1 MIVCEFNTIRL
12 LLVLVFLYLSSKK
25 LYIKLHSFMEHCA
38 KDYLIFLLISL
49 QGGEKMNNE
58 KNTEKQIPYE
68 KPQIDAKN
76 LEELSKAFAVKNGM
90 SSC

>member
-1 MIVCEFNTIRL
+1 
-12 LLVLVFLYLSSKK
+12 
-25 LYIKLHSFMEHCA
+25 
-38 KDYLIFLLISL
+38 
-49 QGGEKMNNE
+49 MNKE

>member
-1 MIVCEFNTIRL
+1 
-12 LLVLVFLYLSSKK
+12 
-25 LYIKLHSFMEHCA
+25 
-38 KDYLIFLLISL
+38 
-49 QGGEKMNNE
+49 MNNE

-68 KPQIDAKN
+68 KPQIDAEN